1 MAAWDSG
8 TTADVAV
15 GLVLVALGT
24 VAWRLR
30 PTGRAGWL
38 VAAAGGC
45 WLLGDLTSAATF
57 LHRGPLVHAVLGHPT
72 GRPRGTAAR
81 VVVPLAYLS
90 AAVYPLGRSDVATLA
105 LAAMVPAAAALD
117 FARSSGPDR
126 RARGVALV
134 AAGTTAAALAVG
146 PVSRLLAVGTTGTVL
161 GEYDVL
167 VLLAAG
173 LLVGDLVRGRWGQ
186 DVATGLVLDLGSSAG
201 TTGLRDRLARAIGD
215 PDLVVGYWI
224 GTDEQYVDELGHRVD
239 LPTADAARA
248 VTPVT
253 QLGEPLAV
261 LVHDRHVLADPA
273 LLADVAAAARFAVA
287 NARLQ
292 AEVRA
297 KVTAVAA
304 SRRRLVTAAD
314 DERRQLEE
322 RLRLGAV
329 GHLVEAEHLLAGADQ
344 RLAGLAGDVASA
356 RHTLRELA
364 LGLHPPALSSGDLA
378 TALRSL
384 AARSPVPVTL
394 DVTDAPAPPETAAAA
409 YFVCAEAMT
418 NIAKYSRAHAAR
430 IRLDID
436 RTGMLLVISDDGAGG
451 ADPAR
456 GTGLRGLVDRA
467 EALGGALTVA
477 SPPGRGTTLT
487 LRLPVTATVVAP
499 HGFGAPAALAGSTA

>member
-8 TTADVAV
+8 TAADLAV

-30 PTGRAGWL
+30 PAGRAGGL
-38 VAAAGGC
+38 VAAAGVC

-90 AAVYPLGRSDVATLA
+90 AAVYPVGRSDVVTLA
-105 LAAMVPAAAALD
+105 LAGMVLAAAGLD

-126 RARGVALV
+126 RARAVALV
-134 AAGTTAAALAVG
+134 AAAATAAALAVG
-146 PVSRLLAVGTTGTVL
+146 PVSRLLAVGARTTVL
-161 GEYDVL
+161 GEYDAL

-173 LLVGDLVRGRWGQ
+173 LLVGDLVRGRWAQ

-215 PDLVVGYWI
+215 PDLVVGYRI
-224 GTDEQYVDELGHRVD
+224 GTDQQYVDEHGHRVE

-248 VTPVT
+248 VTPIA
-253 QLGEPLAV
+253 QHGEPLAV

-297 KVTAVAA
+297 QVTAVEA

-322 RLRLGAV
+322 RLRLGAERRL
-329 GHLVEAEHLLAGADQ
+329 GDAGHLLAGADD

-356 RHTLRELA
+356 RHTLHELA

-378 TALRSL
+378 GALRSL
-384 AARSPVPVTL
+384 ASRSPVPVTL
-394 DVTDAPAPPETAAAA
+394 DVTDAPAPPATAAAA

-418 NIAKYSRAHAAR
+418 NIAKYSLARTAR
-430 IRLDID
+430 IRLGTD
-436 RTGMLLVISDDGAGG
+436 RTGMLLVIGDDGVGG

-456 GTGLRGLVDRA
+456 GTGLRGLADRA

-477 SPPGRGTTLT
+477 SPPGGGTTLT

-499 HGFGAPAALAGSTA
+499 RDLGEPAALAGSAR